1 MEYYFFTLWI
11 AVMAF
16 YCYKLFAAHKSLKKV
31 EYNNAHKLKEKQIKI
46 HK

>member
-1 MEYYFFTLWI
+1 MEYYFFIIWI

-16 YCYKLFAAHKSLKKV
+16 YCYKLFSAHKSLKKV